1 MQRFWFGFARH
12 FDTNNDTFIDKNEF
26 FAMLDTL
33 DINLSEEEK
42 NDMVINYS
50 GEITA
55 CTMCTDTFLSLRK
68 QILIRTNCYRPKNSS
83 I

>member
-33 DINLSEEEK
+33 DINLSEDEK
-42 NDMVINYS
+42 NEMVLFIGKSTPVENMY
-50 GEITA
+50 
-55 CTMCTDTFLSLRK
+55 
-68 QILIRTNCYRPKNSS
+68 
-83 I
+83 